1 MCPSVIFNQ
10 IESAVNYFLQDA
22 PQSEKDLAGKCLE
35 MVKFGMSNMLI
46 QSMGQYYEYGG
57 SVDVEQKGL
66 TIGGYESAFFADLVA
81 AWILDNSVP
90 LMLETMFDGLN
101 RDNGLLV
108 FDKPITT
115 NEVCDC

>member
-1 MCPSVIFNQ
+1 
-10 IESAVNYFLQDA
+10 
-22 PQSEKDLAGKCLE
+22 
-35 MVKFGMSNMLI
+35 MLI